1 LVKWWEACILPP
13 FLGPHIGEWELLTMP
28 QHAQWWGLALVLWS
42 AVAAAQQAAMVPT
55 APEFPGVQLPA
66 DGAAMFPLPPTVP
79 VPPAVDTQAP
89 PPIPIPSAVPPQTP
103 LTEPVVAAPAEVKP
117 PPKVWEGSLEL
128 GLNGAEGNSQTFNLR
143 GGGKL
148 KRKTEANVFTNELD
162 YRKDSADSVDT
173 ANKAFLESRWEHLFG
188 QSPWTWFA
196 HLTFDYDEFQAW
208 DTRLAGDTGF
218 GYRLLKSDVT
228 QLTARLGG
236 GASREFGGTDEE
248 TKPEGVFGLEFE
260 QKLNSRHKITAS
272 AEYRPDVS
280 DFADYRL
287 VSKAGWEILLD
298 EALHLSMK
306 LGVADRYD
314 SSPEGRKPNDLDYSL
329 VLLMSF

>member
-1 LVKWWEACILPP
+1 
-13 FLGPHIGEWELLTMP
+13 MS
-28 QHAQWWGLALVLWS
+28 QRAQWWGLVVVLWS
-42 AVAAAQQAAMVPT
+42 AVAVAQQPAITPT
-55 APEFPGVQLPA
+55 APEFPGGEVSGGGWG
-66 DGAAMFPLPPTVP
+66 GAATFPMPSTVP
-79 VPPAVDTQAP
+79 VPPAVDPQTP
-89 PPIPIPSAVPPQTP
+89 PPVPTPSAEAPLVAPQTP
-103 LTEPVVAAPAEVKP
+103 LTGPVVAAPAEVKP
-117 PPKVWEGSLEL
+117 PPKVWEGSVEL

-143 GGGKL
+143 GGAKV

-162 YRKDSADSVDT
+162 YRKDSADAVDT
-173 ANKAFLESRWEHLFG
+173 ANKAFLDSRWEHLFG

-208 DTRLAGDTGF
+208 DTRLAGDMGL
-218 GYRLLKSDVT
+218 GYRLLKSEAT

-236 GASREFGGTDEE
+236 GASREFGSPDEE

-272 AEYRPDVS
+272 AEYRPDVT

-314 SSPEGRKPNDLDYSL
+314 STPEGRKPNDLDYSL
-329 VLLMSF
+329 VLMFNF

>member
-1 LVKWWEACILPP
+1 
-13 FLGPHIGEWELLTMP
+13 MS
-28 QHAQWWGLALVLWS
+28 QHALWWGLIVVLWS
-42 AVAAAQQAAMVPT
+42 AVAVAQQPAFTPT
-55 APEFPGVQLPA
+55 VPEFPGAEVLGGGSG
-66 DGAAMFPLPPTVP
+66 GAATVPGAPTVP
-79 VPPAVDTQAP
+79 VP
-89 PPIPIPSAVPPQTP
+89 SAAAPQTP
-103 LTEPVVAAPAEVKP
+103 LTAPVLAVPAPAEVKP
-117 PPKVWEGSLEL
+117 PPKVWEGSVEL

-143 GGGKL
+143 GGAKL
-148 KRKTEANVFTNELD
+148 KRKTEANVFANELD

-173 ANKAFLESRWEHLFG
+173 ANKAFLDSRWEHLFG

-208 DTRLAGDTGF
+208 DTRLAGDMGL
-218 GYRLLKSDVT
+218 GYRLLKRDAT

-236 GASREFGGTDEE
+236 GASRECGGPDDE

-260 QKLNSRHKITAS
+260 QKLHSRHKITAS
-272 AEYRPDVS
+272 AEYRPDVT

-314 SSPEGRKPNDLDYSL
+314 STPEGRKPNDLDYSL
-329 VLLMSF
+329 VLMFNF